1 MVEFAAAPVVK
12 MCHPL
17 PLAALLGVA
26 GIWGLGSLLT
36 HATNSAV
43 PPAPAPARAVRI
55 ESSPGITLAGS
66 WWPAAP
72 AAPAIL
78 MLHGNGGNR
87 GAMAPTA
94 AWLHTH
100 GYAVL
105 TIDFRGHGESSP
117 SGKSF
122 GLFESQDA
130 HAALAWLRREHP
142 GSRIGVIGFSL
153 GGAASLLGPQG
164 PLDVDAM
171 VLEGVYPDIRHAIF
185 NRLAS
190 RLGRFPATLI
200 EPLLSWQSLPR
211 FGVRPSAIAPIRVL
225 GHVHVPVMVV
235 GGGSDINTPPEET
248 SAMAAATGGLRDLY
262 ILPGITHD
270 DLGRTMPEVFQ
281 RGLLAF
287 LDGTLMRDGHDHPP
301 ERPAPDQ
308 PHGGR

>member
-1 MVEFAAAPVVK
+1 MAA
-12 MCHPL
+12 HPWL
-17 PLAALLGVA
+17 
-26 GIWGLGSLLT
+26 
-36 HATNSAV
+36 
-43 PPAPAPARAVRI
+43 
-55 ESSPGITLAGS
+55 
-66 WWPAAP
+66 
-72 AAPAIL
+72 
-78 MLHGNGGNR
+78 R
-87 GAMAPTA
+87 GADHRFSRPWRILAF
-94 AWLHTH
+94 
-100 GYAVL
+100 GQ
-105 TIDFRGHGESSP
+105 
-117 SGKSF
+117 SF

-248 SAMAAATGGLRDLY
+248 SAMAAATGVCGTSTFCPASPMTIWDEPCPKCFNAACWLFWMALSCVMDMTIRQKGQHLISHTAVVDHEDV
-262 ILPGITHD
+262 GHRQ
-270 DLGRTMPEVFQ
+270 GAPE
-281 RGLLAF
+281 
-287 LDGTLMRDGHDHPP
+287 GHP
-301 ERPAPDQ
+301 RIGSSSRRVAA
-308 PHGGR
+308 